1 MIQIQLKKQIRD
13 HFLKRRN
20 GLTAKAV
27 SDFSKEINE
36 NIDSQDLFKSSL
48 NIGTYISI
56 NNEPFIDRKKDKI
69 YSCPKI
75 IGKEIDFFKIQKNFN
90 KGIFGIP
97 EPTPSIPV
105 DIFKL
110 DIILI
115 PLVAFNKKLE
125 RIGYGKGFY
134 DKFLARFNNAIRRP
148 HFWGIAYDFQIVE
161 EIFGDKLDI
170 KLDKVITEKNIYE

>member
-1 MIQIQLKKQIRD
+1 M
-13 HFLKRRN
+13 
-20 GLTAKAV
+20 
-27 SDFSKEINE
+27 
-36 NIDSQDLFKSSL
+36 NIVSQDFFNSCLF
-48 NIGTYISI
+48 IGTYISI
-56 NNEPFIDRKKDKI
+56 KNEPFIERKRDKI

-134 DKFLARFNNAIRRP
+134 DKFLARFNNAIKRP

-170 KLDKVITEKNIYE
+170 KLDKVITETNIYE

>member
-13 HFLKRRN
+13 HLLKKRN
-20 GLTAKAV
+20 NLTYKAV
-27 SDFSKEINE
+27 SEFSKKINE
-36 NIDSQDLFKSSL
+36 NIESQDVYKSSL
-48 NIGTYISI
+48 NIGSYISI
-56 NNEPFIDRKKDKI
+56 KNEPFIERKKGKI

-75 IGKEIDFFKIQKNFN
+75 IGKEIDFFKIQKNFS
-90 KGIFGIP
+90 KGIFDIP

-105 DIFKL
+105 DIFNL

-125 RIGYGKGFY
+125 RIGYGSGFY
-134 DKFLARFNNAIRRP
+134 DKFLARFNNASKRP
-148 HFWGIAYDFQIVE
+148 VFWGIAYDFQIVE

-170 KLDKVITEKNIYE
+170 KLDKVITETNIYE

>member
-1 MIQIQLKKQIRD
+1 MIQIQHKKQIRD

-36 NIDSQDLFKSSL
+36 NIESQDLFKSSL

-56 NNEPFIDRKKDKI
+56 KNEPFIERKKDKI
-69 YSCPKI
+69 YSCPRI

-134 DKFLARFNNAIRRP
+134 DKFLARFNDAIKRP
-148 HFWGIAYDFQIVE
+148 HFWGVAYDFQIVE

-170 KLDKVITEKNIYE
+170 KLDKVITETNIYE